1 MSGKKNTRKS
11 PEGDGAH
18 ILYRFSDTLVKIRI
32 EQYRAEVT
40 DGTEDGFSALRQA
53 LEEMWLAE
61 RRANWRQ
68 THKNVSLD
76 ALNKHPIVPSAE
88 DSYFQAMEDEEEDS
102 RFKQQLRLARQ
113 ALKSLSPKQRRRFLL
128 HAVMGK
134 TLEETA
140 EIEQVSLQSV
150 HESICRARQ
159 IIAQH
164 LAQSNNTP

>member
-1 MSGKKNTRKS
+1 MSGKRNIRRT

-18 ILYRFSDTLVKIRI
+18 IIYRFSDALVKITI
-32 EQYRAEVT
+32 EQYRAEVA

-68 THKNVSLD
+68 THKNISLN
-76 ALNKHPIVPSAE
+76 ALNKHPAVPSAE
-88 DSYFQAMEDEEEDS
+88 DSYFQAMEDEEEDF
-102 RFKQQLRLARQ
+102 RFKQQLRLAYQ
-113 ALKSLSPKQRRRFLL
+113 ALNSLSSKQRRRFLL

-159 IIAQH
+159 LIAQH
-164 LAQSNNTP
+164 LAQSDNTP

>member
-18 ILYRFSDTLVKIRI
+18 ILYRFSDALVKITI
-32 EQYRAEVT
+32 EQYRDEVA

-61 RRANWRQ
+61 RRADWRQ

-102 RFKQQLRLARQ
+102 RFRQQFRLARQ
-113 ALKSLSPKQRRRFLL
+113 ALKCLSPKQRRRFLL
-128 HAVMGK
+128 HSVMGK

-159 IIAQH
+159 LIAQH